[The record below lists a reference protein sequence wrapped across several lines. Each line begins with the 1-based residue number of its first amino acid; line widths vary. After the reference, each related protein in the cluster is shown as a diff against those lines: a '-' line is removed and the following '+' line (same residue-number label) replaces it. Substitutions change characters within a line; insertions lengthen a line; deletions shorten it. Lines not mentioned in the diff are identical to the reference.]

1 MGSYHSEQVVLAQV
15 VLTLVVVLEMVLVMV
30 LGTAQQTKGS
40 EGQRW

>member
-1 MGSYHSEQVVLAQV
+1 LEQVVLAQV
-15 VLTLVVVLEMVLVMV
+15 RVLVPTLVVVLEMVLVMV